1 LILFFGP
8 CALEFSPVF
17 RSSLYD
23 PGGDIAAA
31 ARSKS
36 GTAVLP
42 DAADRF
48 LSSAVRWFH
57 GDSKRSK

>member
-1 LILFFGP
+1 
-8 CALEFSPVF
+8 
-17 RSSLYD
+17 LYD